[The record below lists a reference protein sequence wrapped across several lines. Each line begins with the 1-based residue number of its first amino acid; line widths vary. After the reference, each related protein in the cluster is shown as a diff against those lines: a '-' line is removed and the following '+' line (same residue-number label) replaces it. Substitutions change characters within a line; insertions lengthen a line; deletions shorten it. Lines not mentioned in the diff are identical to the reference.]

1 MRTSSRPSV
10 CRARPMFSVEVR
22 IRVARKS
29 LSQVSTASQRSSRG
43 VRFQRSQLRQT
54 TQRRP
59 FAGSKARRRPTG
71 KASTTSLEPR
81 GSLQNMQVRY
91 IASQMVGVLQDGRV
105 AEPRPVGWP
114 WAGRAWRQWATGRE
128 ERGKGKRSTR
138 RDRKNQLL
146 AEAWE
151 PGCLSDLTRS
161 AAQASVENRR
171 STPATRPYPLPHPT
185 ASPGPSGE
193 SRLDR

>member
-10 CRARPMFSVEVR
+10 CRARPIFSVEVR

-81 GSLQNMQVRY
+81 GFLQNMQV
-91 IASQMVGVLQDGRV
+91 
-105 AEPRPVGWP
+105 PVH
-114 WAGRAWRQWATGRE
+114 
-128 ERGKGKRSTR
+128 
-138 RDRKNQLL
+138 
-146 AEAWE
+146 
-151 PGCLSDLTRS
+151 CLSDGGGLARWPS
-161 AAQASVENRR
+161 RG
-171 STPATRPYPLPHPT
+171 TPASWVALGRAGMAAVGNRTRGT
-185 ASPGPSGE
+185 G
-193 SRLDR
+193 